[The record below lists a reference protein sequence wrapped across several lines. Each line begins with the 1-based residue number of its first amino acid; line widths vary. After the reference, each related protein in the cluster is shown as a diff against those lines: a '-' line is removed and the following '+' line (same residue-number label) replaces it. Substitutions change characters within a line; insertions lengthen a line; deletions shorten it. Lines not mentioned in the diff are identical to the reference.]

1 MSSAAQ
7 TKHDPAAV
15 DKYLLPREV
24 CVATV
29 RRHPAVLIAPSIQA
43 IGGLLAAALLWA
55 TLLRDHKQLAYILW
69 ALWAILF
76 LRLVWQIVNW
86 AVDYFVITSERILL
100 TSGVFTRS
108 VAMMPL
114 AKVTDMSFHR
124 TLAGRLLGYGEFVVE
139 SAGQDQA
146 LRKIDH
152 IPYPEQLYLVVCG
165 RIFKDSAGQD
175 DGTGDIQPAR
185 SSAPAAEAPAAAA
198 PAAEAPAAEAPAAE
212 APAAQAPEQHTDTAP
227 WAEVTDTQV
236 VDPED
241 DADIVDGEVVED
253 QDVVEGEVIEEPQ
266 MTDGEP
272 EGEDMTGADAPE
284 ADDTQT
290 FDGVDHRVGE
300 A

>member
-1 MSSAAQ
+1 
-7 TKHDPAAV
+7 
-15 DKYLLPREV
+15 
-24 CVATV
+24 
-29 RRHPAVLIAPSIQA
+29 VLIAPSGQA
-43 IGGLLAAALLWA
+43 VGGLLVAAVLWA
-55 TLLRDHKQLAYILW
+55 TLLRDHRQLAYILW

-76 LRLVWQIVNW
+76 LRLVWRIVNW

-165 RIFKDSAGQD
+165 RIFKDAAGQD
-175 DGTGDIQPAR
+175 DGTGDVQPAR
-185 SSAPAAEAPAAAA
+185 SQAPAAEAP
-198 PAAEAPAAEAPAAE
+198 PPGPQ
-212 APAAQAPEQHTDTAP
+212 PGTAQWVEVIDTDVPGATAD
-227 WAEVTDTQV
+227 ADGA
-236 VDPED
+236 
-241 DADIVDGEVVED
+241 ADIVDAEVIDE
-253 QDVVEGEVIEEPQ
+253 DVVEGEVIEADE
-266 MTDGEP
+266 MTD
-272 EGEDMTGADAPE
+272 EDVPGGGNATDVGAPG

-290 FDGVDHRVGE
+290 FDGGNRRTGE
-300 A
+300 R